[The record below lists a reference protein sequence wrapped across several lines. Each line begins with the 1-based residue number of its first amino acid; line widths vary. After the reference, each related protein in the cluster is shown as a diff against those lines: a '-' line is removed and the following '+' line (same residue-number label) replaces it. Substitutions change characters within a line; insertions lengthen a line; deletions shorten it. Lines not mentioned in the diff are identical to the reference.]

1 MLRYG
6 SFSIIFTAI
15 FWQGKWA
22 GFILGAEERGK
33 NFDTVVSKKKKKKR
47 KTTALL
53 RHSSCACLQQPES
66 SQRGA
71 GCVLASHCSMA
82 CFSPLPSAEFLHFIS
97 WQLIL
102 ACIIHIY
109 GTALGHPWPRLC
121 SWIQPHCF
129 PEKEAQAKELE
140 RSQETSSSW
149 MISSA
154 QGTQDSKTSLSENI
168 FPR

>member
-33 NFDTVVSKKKKKKR
+33 NFDTVVSKKKKKRGKQQLCYAIAAVHVYSSLNQVR
-47 KTTALL
+47 GELGASWLPIALWL
-53 RHSSCACLQQPES
+53 VLVRCHLQ
-66 SQRGA
+66 
-71 GCVLASHCSMA
+71 
-82 CFSPLPSAEFLHFIS
+82 FLHFIS

-109 GTALGHPWPRLC
+109 GTALGHPWPRLW
-121 SWIQPHCF
+121 S
-129 PEKEAQAKELE
+129 
-140 RSQETSSSW
+140 
-149 MISSA
+149 
-154 QGTQDSKTSLSENI
+154 
-168 FPR
+168 

>member
-82 CFSPLPSAEFLHFIS
+82 CFSPLPSAVSTFHLMATDPGLHNPHLWHGS
-97 WQLIL
+97 GAPLASAVELNSAPLLPREGSPGKRTWKESGDLLIL
-102 ACIIHIY
+102 DDQLS
-109 GTALGHPWPRLC
+109 TGHTGQQN
-121 SWIQPHCF
+121 QPIWEHF
-129 PEKEAQAKELE
+129 
-140 RSQETSSSW
+140 S
-149 MISSA
+149 
-154 QGTQDSKTSLSENI
+154 
-168 FPR
+168 

>member
-1 MLRYG
+1 MLRYD

-33 NFDTVVSKKKKKKR
+33 NFDTVVSKKKKER

-71 GCVLASHCSMA
+71 ARLG
-82 CFSPLPSAEFLHFIS
+82 FPLL
-97 WQLIL
+97 
-102 ACIIHIY
+102 Y
-109 GTALGHPWPRLC
+109 GL
-121 SWIQPHCF
+121 F
-129 PEKEAQAKELE
+129 
-140 RSQETSSSW
+140 
-149 MISSA
+149 
-154 QGTQDSKTSLSENI
+154 
-168 FPR
+168 